1 MEDLVIFTS
10 VPMCAI
16 LGAIVFLHVIG
27 TMIPELFGKGER
39 FEDKSVA
46 LRVAVWVITA
56 INVLLHFVLIAYSF
70 VKGAKPEEMLLVIMI
85 SAAVGM
91 SAIGVREKISKGKK

>member
-10 VPMCAI
+10 VPMCI
-16 LGAIVFLHVIG
+16 VLGAIVFLHVIG
-27 TMIPELFGKGER
+27 TLIPELLGKGER
-39 FEDKSVA
+39 FEDKTPA
-46 LRVAVWVITA
+46 MRAIAWVITA
-56 INVLLHFVLIAYSF
+56 LNVAAHFVLIAYSF
-70 VKGAKPEEMLLVIMI
+70 IKGAKPEEMLLVIMI

>member
-10 VPMCAI
+10 VPMCVV
-16 LGAIVFLHVIG
+16 LGAIVLLHVLG
-27 TMIPELFGKGER
+27 TMIPELLDKGER
-39 FEDKSVA
+39 FEDKSSSTK
-46 LRVAVWVITA
+46 AVVWGITA
-56 INVLLHFVLIAYSF
+56 LNVVLHFVLIAYSF
-70 VKGAKPEEMLLVIMI
+70 IKGAKPEEMLLVIMI